1 MKTKLNIIVLLLS
14 VMFAFA
20 ACSNDMEFKDVKVT
34 PVNKLYSPNDDKGVE
49 LLASASASLFFEWE
63 ASKAEDSG
71 APLYEVIFDQENGDF
86 SNPVYRI
93 VSDDMGTKSH
103 ATISHK
109 DLNKIWSMA
118 GIDGGKTGTLKW
130 TVVSSRGLNSV
141 IAKESRLLTVTRLKG
156 FAELP
161 SQLFITGEATEGGT
175 DFGQAIAFSSP
186 AQGEYEIFTK
196 LEAGKTY
203 KFIDNQNA
211 QTSTSYYINNGEI
224 KLGDGTTSVEES
236 GIYCISLDFNVAS
249 SVLTKITKFGLF
261 YCWDGKITK
270 ELNYVGKGIWSAK
283 GVVYTSGDDRY
294 KFQMDIVVNGES
306 KTQFWGPVNDGED
319 ARPGGSPAY
328 FNMKR
333 TNPSDQWANKWKF
346 DVNKIA
352 NKDVTV
358 TVSLTANGAYT
369 HSIE

>member
-1 MKTKLNIIVLLLS
+1 MKTKLNRIALLLS
-14 VMFAFA
+14 AMFAFA

-34 PVNKLYSPNDDKGVE
+34 PVNKLYSPADGKGVE

-71 APLYEVIFDQENGDF
+71 APMYEVVFDLEDGNF
-86 SNPVYRI
+86 SNPVFRI

-118 GIDGGKTGTLKW
+118 GVEGGKTGTLKW
-130 TVVSSRGLNSV
+130 TVISSRGLNS
-141 IAKESRLLTVTRLKG
+141 IAAKETRLLTITRLKG

-161 SQLFITGEATEGGT
+161 SQLFITGEGTEGGT
-175 DFGQAIAFSSP
+175 DLNQAIAFSSP

-203 KFIDNQNA
+203 KFIDNKNA
-211 QTSTSYYINNGEI
+211 ETSTSYYISNGEI
-224 KLGDGTTSVEES
+224 KLGEGATSVEDG

-249 SVLTKITKFGLF
+249 SALTKITKFGLY

-270 ELNYVGKGIWSAK
+270 ELNYAGKGVWNAK
-283 GVVYTSGDDRY
+283 GVIYTSGDDRY
-294 KFQMDIVVNGES
+294 KFQMDMVANGAS

-333 TNPSDQWANKWKF
+333 TNPVDQWANKWKI
-346 DVNKIA
+346 DVDKLA
-352 NKDVTV
+352 NKEVTV
-358 TVSLTANGAYT
+358 TVYLTADGTYT

>member
-1 MKTKLNIIVLLLS
+1 MRTKLNRIVLLLS

-20 ACSNDMEFKDVKVT
+20 ACTNDMEFKDVKVT
-34 PVNKLYSPNDDKGVE
+34 PVNKLYSPADGKGVE

-71 APLYEVIFDQENGDF
+71 APLYEVVFDLEDGNF

-118 GIDGGKTGTLKW
+118 GIEGGKTGTLKW
-130 TVVSSRGLNSV
+130 TVISSRGLNS
-141 IAKESRLLTVTRLKG
+141 IAAKESRLLTVTRLKG

-161 SQLFITGEATEGGT
+161 SQLFITGEGTEAGT
-175 DFGQAIAFSSP
+175 DLSQAIAFSSP
-186 AQGEYEIFTK
+186 AQGEYEIFTR

-203 KFIDNQNA
+203 KFIDNKNA
-211 QTSTSYYINNGEI
+211 ETSTSYYISNGEI
-224 KLGDGTTSVEES
+224 KVGEGVTSVEDG

-249 SVLTKITKFGLF
+249 SALTKITKFGLY

-270 ELNYVGKGIWSAK
+270 ELNYAGKGVWNTK
-283 GVVYTSGDDRY
+283 GVIYTSGDDRY
-294 KFQMDIVVNGES
+294 KFQMDMVANGAS

-333 TNPSDQWANKWKF
+333 TNPVDQWSNKWKI
-346 DVNKIA
+346 DVDKLV

-358 TVSLTANGAYT
+358 TVYFTADGTYT
-369 HSIE
+369 HSME